1 MPKITAAATINTPMK
16 ATLPRPRATSGSAL
30 LAAKDAIG
38 PHRQGHE
45 QHAERDRRR
54 PRRAEEGRGQALD
67 DAEGHRRDYHARET
81 AEPAQHADR
90 KDAADIFAPD
100 RRFDRLDEHQG
111 RAG

>member
-45 QHAERDRRR
+45 QHAERNRRR
-54 PRRAEEGRGQALD
+54 PGRTEASRGQALD
-67 DAEGHRRDYHARET
+67 DAEGHRRDHHAGKA

-90 KDAADIFAPD
+90 EDAADIFTAD
-100 RRFDRLDEHQG
+100 RRFDRLDEDQG
-111 RAG
+111 